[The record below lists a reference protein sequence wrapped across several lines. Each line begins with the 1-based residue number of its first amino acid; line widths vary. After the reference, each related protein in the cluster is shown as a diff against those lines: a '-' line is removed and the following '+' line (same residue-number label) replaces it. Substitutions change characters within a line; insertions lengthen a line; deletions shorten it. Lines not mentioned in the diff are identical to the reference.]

1 MTGRVMGGVTGG
13 VAPEGVGEVVLEVRN
28 LSAEYAASRGAVR
41 AVENVSFTLHRG
53 EALALIG
60 ESGSG
65 KTTLSLA
72 LIRML
77 VRSAKV
83 TQGSVRYLKNGQSV
97 DVLALSERELR
108 RFRWAECA
116 MVFQGAQNAFNPVL
130 RVREQFLDTAYAHGK
145 RDRAWVKKRTL
156 DLFKLV
162 RLDPERVY
170 NSYPHELSGGMKQ
183 RALLALGVLLGPQV
197 VILDEPTTALDILTQ
212 RAIIDVLSEMRSRLG
227 FSIIFISHDLALAA
241 EMADRVATMYA
252 GEIVEAGTVD
262 DLFYEP
268 LHPYTLGLLRSVPRL
283 SGSQDLVSIPGS
295 PPDLISPP
303 PGCKFHPRC
312 PFATGRCEQDAPP
325 LEDYGGGHQAA
336 CWHTERVIE
345 ARAGLWDAPA
355 VSSTQAGVQAGTPSD
370 VRSPGESEAG

>member
-1 MTGRVMGGVTGG
+1 MASTNMSN
-13 VAPEGVGEVVLEVRN
+13 AAEKVLEVNN
-28 LSAEYAASRGAVR
+28 LSVAYAASRGAVR
-41 AVENVSFTLHRG
+41 AVNNVSFTLHRG

-77 VRSAKV
+77 VRAAKV
-83 TQGSVRYLKNGQSV
+83 TQGSVHYFKNGQTQ
-97 DVLALSERELR
+97 DVLAMRERELR
-108 RFRWAECA
+108 RFRWDECA

-130 RVREQFLDTAYAHGK
+130 RIHEQFLDTAYAHGERSTAK
-145 RDRAWVKKRTL
+145 VKKRTL

-162 RLDPERVY
+162 RLDPERVW

-183 RALLALGVLLGPQV
+183 RALLALGVLLDPQV

-212 RAIIDVLSEMRSRLG
+212 RAIIDVLSEMQERLG

-252 GEIVEAGTVD
+252 GEIVEIGAVD
-262 DLFYEP
+262 DIFYEP

-283 SGSQDLVSIPGS
+283 SGSLDLVSIAGT
-295 PPDLISPP
+295 PPDLIDPP

-312 PFATGRCEQDAPP
+312 PFASDKCKSEDPP
-325 LEDYGGGHQAA
+325 LADFGKAHAAA
-336 CWHTERVIE
+336 CWHTDKVIE
-345 ARAGLWDAPA
+345 ARQGLWDKPKDTAA
-355 VSSTQAGVQAGTPSD
+355 VNP
-370 VRSPGESEAG
+370 